1 MSVFK
6 TVGTFIDKIALGF
19 WVVAGALLLFT
30 ICSVVVDVVLRMI
43 FKSMAFPWVVEV
55 NEYCLVGITF
65 FASVWCLRVG
75 SHVRVDFV
83 SSFFKPSV
91 QSLLNT
97 ISSALASLGCFI
109 FAYYGGVATLFSYE
123 RGTHIFKFLKV
134 PKYYFSLV
142 ICVCSLLLAI
152 EFARQTYTFYQRW
165 TSPDAPLKGEG

>member
-6 TVGTFIDKIALGF
+6 TVGALIDKIAFGF
-19 WVVAGALLLFT
+19 WVAAGGLLLFT
-30 ICSVVVDVVLRMI
+30 ICSVVVDVVLRML
-43 FKSMAFPWVVEV
+43 FSSVALPWVVEV
-55 NEYCLVGITF
+55 NEYCLFGITF

-75 SHVRVDFV
+75 SHVRVDFI

-97 ISSALASLGCFI
+97 GSSALASLGCFI

-134 PKYYFSLV
+134 PKYYFSFV
-142 ICVCSLLLAI
+142 ICICSLLLAI
-152 EFARQTYTFYQRW
+152 EFARQTYTYYQRW
-165 TSPDAPLKGEG
+165 RSPDAPLKSEG